1 MQTIL
6 LQTMSLSLSSK
17 RIQKQCPCGC
27 RVNRVI
33 IVVTSALSMLFAQSR
48 TVTGFVYDKEQKSP
62 LQSVNVVVGGE
73 YSGAV
78 SKEDGSFE
86 IQNIS
91 NGSFNLSF
99 ALIGYQDTTVFINS
113 NDTNIDLGT
122 IYLDIEILHFNE
134 ISVGA
139 HPELEGS
146 KTI

>member
-62 LQSVNVVVGGE
+62 LQSVNVVVVGE

-78 SKEDGSFE
+78 SKEDGSIF
-86 IQNIS
+86 
-91 NGSFNLSF
+91 F
-99 ALIGYQDTTVFINS
+99 
-113 NDTNIDLGT
+113 
-122 IYLDIEILHFNE
+122 
-134 ISVGA
+134 
-139 HPELEGS
+139 
-146 KTI
+146 